1 MTVEDRARIDVWLWR
16 ARFFKT
22 RSQAAEFV
30 AAGRVRLFR
39 AGAMRRLDKPAYLI
53 ALGDLVSFARDGRS
67 VAIVVRALGARRG
80 PPAEARLL
88 FEETPQAG
96 AVDEA
101 GAPGHVTIQ
110 KQDRTP

>member
-1 MTVEDRARIDVWLWR
+1 MRDAERTRIDVWLWR

-30 AAGRVRLFR
+30 TAGRVRLFR
-39 AGAMRRLDKPAYLI
+39 AGAVRRLDKPAHPV
-53 ALGDLVSFARDGRS
+53 AVGDLVSFARDGRS
-67 VAIVVRALGARRG
+67 VAVVVRALGVRRG

-88 FEETPQAG
+88 FEETPQAS

-101 GAPGHVTIQ
+101 RARRHVTVD